1 MTDPN
6 RTEDRDKVL
15 FAFHRECERPTAEQ
29 ITEWVSR
36 FPQFA
41 DDIRAHAAV
50 AWDWAMQKGLLEE
63 KIDESLVARA
73 YSHALNVIFNEQN
86 SLTVN
91 ASHPSSGQ
99 TFQQILKASGKE
111 VYQLA
116 RELDIDRGVLADMFN
131 GWMFQPA
138 CRRLVDGVVS
148 KLNMTVD
155 AFDSAFRLAL
165 KNPYLG
171 HAKSDK
177 PPTVKQR
184 SCEEIIRSS
193 NMSPERK
200 RYWLEED

>member
-15 FAFHRECERPTAEQ
+15 FAFHQECEHPTAEQ
-29 ITEWVSR
+29 ISEWVSR

-41 DDIRAHAAV
+41 QDIRAHAAV
-50 AWDWAMQKGLLEE
+50 AWDWAMQKGLPDET
-63 KIDESLVARA
+63 IDDSLVARA
-73 YSHALNVIFNEQN
+73 YSRALNVIFNEQN
-86 SLTVN
+86 SATVN
-91 ASHPSSGQ
+91 AGDRSSQ
-99 TFQQILKASGKE
+99 TFQQILNASGKE

-131 GWMFQPA
+131 GWMFQPL
-138 CRRLVDGVVS
+138 CKRLVNEVVS
-148 KLNMTVD
+148 RLNITLD

-165 KNPYLG
+165 KQPYLG

-177 PPTVKQR
+177 PPRVKPR

-200 RYWLEED
+200 RYWLEEE